1 MHEQACCHEGEGPKP
16 HHQWVW
22 KHSPTCCP
30 HYLPFISSRHST
42 DHRMFIEFIRSP
54 PSVLLQGTYTYNTH
68 AKTHR
73 FTCTTSVLNYTVDR
87 ATGGKVVLQNWPYSA
102 NPTQLRRALLYY
114 TPPQLTAPKS
124 IFFVRTVIPLKT
136 TQVHCYALPSPKKV
150 PSKDK
155 RQRSFSFKTRFNFL
169 LSRG

>member
-1 MHEQACCHEGEGPKP
+1 
-16 HHQWVW
+16 
-22 KHSPTCCP
+22 
-30 HYLPFISSRHST
+30 
-42 DHRMFIEFIRSP
+42 MFIEFIRSP
-54 PSVLLQGTYTYNTH
+54 PSVLLQSTYTYNTN

-73 FTCTTSVLNYTVDR
+73 STCTSSVLNYTVDR
-87 ATGGKVVLQNWPYSA
+87 ATGEKVVLQNWPYNA

-136 TQVHCYALPSPKKV
+136 TQVHCYALPSQKKV

-155 RQRSFSFKTRFNFL
+155 KTTL
-169 LSRG
+169 LQLQNKIQLFVITWVKYHHVTTSAVYGNTRKNRVVKGVALNACTCTCTRWSDSYS